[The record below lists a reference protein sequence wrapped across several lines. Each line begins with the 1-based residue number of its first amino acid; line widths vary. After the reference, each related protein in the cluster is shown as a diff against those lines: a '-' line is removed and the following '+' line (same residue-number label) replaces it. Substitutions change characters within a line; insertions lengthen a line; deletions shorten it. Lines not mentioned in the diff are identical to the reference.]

1 MRTAALV
8 LGIIGGIVGMMVG
21 FVGYGWAELGAWFVT
36 ETGVGQEYLG
46 TEQEQQQ
53 AKLIGLGAPI
63 LAIAGGAMAGSQP
76 LGAAVLM
83 AAAAYGIYHG
93 FGFGLF
99 TMFPIAMC
107 ALGAV
112 LALIGKFLGRDET
125 IS

>member
-1 MRTAALV
+1 MRNAALV
-8 LGIIGGIVGMMVG
+8 LGVIGGIVGMVVG
-21 FVGYGWAELGAWFVT
+21 FFAYGWAEFGSWFVT
-36 ETGVGQEYLG
+36 ETGVGQEYVG
-46 TEQEQQQ
+46 TADEQRQ

-63 LAIAGGAMAGSQP
+63 LAIAGGAMSASQP
-76 LGAAVLM
+76 IAAAVLM
-83 AAAAYGIYHG
+83 AGASYGIYHG

-107 ALGAV
+107 GLGAI